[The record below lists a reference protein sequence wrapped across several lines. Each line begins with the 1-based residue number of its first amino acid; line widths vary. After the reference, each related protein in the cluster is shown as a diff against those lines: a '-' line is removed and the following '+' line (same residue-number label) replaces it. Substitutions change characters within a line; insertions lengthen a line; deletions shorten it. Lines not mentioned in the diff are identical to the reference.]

1 MEIRKATYNDIELIV
16 RNRFEFINSF
26 YNVDF
31 PANFEDNTFEF
42 LLKHIQDDSLLC
54 QLAIDNNKI
63 VSIAILCM
71 YDLLPTVKNPSG
83 KTGYIF
89 NVYTLKTYRNKGLS
103 TMLLKN
109 MIEEA
114 KELGIGKIFL
124 AATDDGLPIYTKL
137 GFKLLDTEMVLEI

>member
-1 MEIRKATYNDIELIV
+1 MEIRKATYNDIDLIV
-16 RNRFEFINSF
+16 KNRFEFINSF

-31 PANFEDNTFEF
+31 PVNFEGNTFEF

-54 QLAIDNNKI
+54 QLAIDSNKI
-63 VSIAILCM
+63 VSMAILCI

-83 KTGYIF
+83 KNGYIF
-89 NVYTLKTYRNKGLS
+89 NVYTLKSYRNKGLS

-114 KELGIGKIFL
+114 KSLGIGKIFL
-124 AATDDGLPIYTKL
+124 ATTDDGLPIYTKL

>member
-1 MEIRKATYNDIELIV
+1 MEIRKATYNDIDLIV
-16 RNRFEFINSF
+16 KNRFEFINSF

-31 PANFEDNTFEF
+31 PVNFEGNTFEF

-54 QLAIDNNKI
+54 QLAIESNKI
-63 VSIAILCM
+63 VSIAMLCI

-89 NVYTLKTYRNKGLS
+89 NVYTLKCYRNKGLS
-103 TMLLKN
+103 TILLKN

-124 AATDDGLPIYTKL
+124 ATTDDGLPIYTKL